1 MNLPD
6 SFTKVL
12 EKYGIDKKQIVF
24 AVMADLDQEFR
35 FADTIVALTDKK
47 LIIARYPYVEKREF
61 RLGGYESW
69 IVHESTL
76 ALPAV
81 LFYDLEEVEELTVL
95 RQVSTGVFMGKIKGV
110 EQYLCQ
116 FSNTKMESFMKMG
129 RLLHKMK
136 EKEEILEED
145 LDVKKGEVVTIIGTS
160 GSGKSTLLRCC
171 NLLEYPDSG
180 EIDFEGQNIM
190 DRKTNLNKL
199 RTKIGMV
206 FQNFNLFKR
215 YFNDLHFF

>member
-81 LFYDLEEVEELTVL
+81 MFYDLEEVEELTVL
-95 RQVSTGVFMGKIKGV
+95 RQVSTGVFMGKIKAFRMLPNPTG
-110 EQYLCQ
+110 CQ
-116 FSNTKMESFMKMG
+116 
-129 RLLHKMK
+129 R
-136 EKEEILEED
+136 
-145 LDVKKGEVVTIIGTS
+145 
-160 GSGKSTLLRCC
+160 
-171 NLLEYPDSG
+171 
-180 EIDFEGQNIM
+180 
-190 DRKTNLNKL
+190 
-199 RTKIGMV
+199 
-206 FQNFNLFKR
+206 
-215 YFNDLHFF
+215 